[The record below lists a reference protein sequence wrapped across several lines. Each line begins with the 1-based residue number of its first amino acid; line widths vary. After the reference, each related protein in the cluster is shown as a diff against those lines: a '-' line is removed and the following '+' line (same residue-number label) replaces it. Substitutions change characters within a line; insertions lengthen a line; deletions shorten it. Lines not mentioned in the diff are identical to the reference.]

1 MKKPLLDVMFAS
13 EKRKNV
19 LLLMQDGP
27 KKMEYL
33 LQSLNTS
40 RQALLPQTKIL
51 EEHYLIQHEKDT
63 YMLTHVGKLIIDEIA
78 PAIGTVDVLSNDI
91 DYWGTHNF
99 DFIPL
104 HLLSR
109 IRELGLCNSVEV
121 KMQDIF
127 DEDAT
132 FVEEAKRTKFLFTVT
147 SFVFPHMRKLV
158 SELTEMN
165 VKISSIISSGLYEKL
180 VHENP
185 EEIKYFLQFQNTE
198 FYRYPDKLGFLSFT
212 MTDHRIMFRLLTLKG
227 DYDNNRIVC
236 SGDSALK
243 WGKELYEY
251 YLKSSILI
259 TAIDE

>member
-109 IRELGLCNSVEV
+109 IRELGLCNSVEG
-121 KMQDIF
+121 QN
-127 DEDAT
+127 
-132 FVEEAKRTKFLFTVT
+132 
-147 SFVFPHMRKLV
+147 SFSRSLR
-158 SELTEMN
+158 L
-165 VKISSIISSGLYEKL
+165 
-180 VHENP
+180 
-185 EEIKYFLQFQNTE
+185 YFL
-198 FYRYPDKLGFLSFT
+198 
-212 MTDHRIMFRLLTLKG
+212 I
-227 DYDNNRIVC
+227 
-236 SGDSALK
+236 
-243 WGKELYEY
+243 
-251 YLKSSILI
+251 
-259 TAIDE
+259 